1 MSDSGRNNDE
11 SDERVT
17 EESNVPSDQ
26 DLEEIPDN
34 TIEELE
40 ALIAQETT
48 KLSDVKKKAKLAALQ
63 RQLTDLRKE
72 TLAEQHKPS

>member
-1 MSDSGRNNDE
+1 MYSLRPRLTRVNYRTLSGVKMSDSGRNNDE
-11 SDERVT
+11 SDKRVT

-26 DLEEIPDN
+26 DLKEIPDN

-48 KLSDVKKKAKLAALQ
+48 KLSDVKK
-63 RQLTDLRKE
+63 
-72 TLAEQHKPS
+72 